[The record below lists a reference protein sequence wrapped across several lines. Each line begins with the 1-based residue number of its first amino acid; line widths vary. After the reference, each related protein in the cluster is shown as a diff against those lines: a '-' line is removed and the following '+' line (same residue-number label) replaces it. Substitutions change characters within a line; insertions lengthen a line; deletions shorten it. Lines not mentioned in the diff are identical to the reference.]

1 MFTARLNAA
10 IYAFATRTFRRRRFA
25 LFQEFIASLPRPLT
39 VLDVGGSEAFW
50 GQMGMGE
57 ANGVTSDDVRITLV
71 NPFPARAGRLP
82 RIVAGDARGL
92 PFPDQAFDLTFA
104 HSVIEHLGSREGQR
118 QMAAEMRRVGRYFF
132 VQTPNRYFPVEP
144 HFLMPGIQFLPVEV
158 RARILLGLKVEY
170 FFERITTLVRAREVA
185 QEIVLLN
192 KQEFRQLF
200 PVGRLV
206 EEKFFGLTKSFTI
219 FGPTEQ
225 I

>member
-25 LFQEFIASLPRPLT
+25 LFQDFISGLPRPLT

-57 ANGVTSDDVRITLV
+57 ADGLTITLV
-71 NPFPARAGRLP
+71 NPFPSRAGRFP

-92 PFPDQAFDLTFA
+92 PFPDQAFDLAFA
-104 HSVIEHLGSREGQR
+104 HSVIEHMGSREGQR
-118 QMAAEMRRVGRYFF
+118 QMAVELRRVARHVF
-132 VQTPNRYFPVEP
+132 VQTPNRYFPIEP

-158 RARILLGLKVEY
+158 RARILLALKIEY
-170 FFERITTLVRAREVA
+170 FFERITTLARAREVA

-192 KQEFRQLF
+192 RQEFRQLF
-200 PVGRLV
+200 PGGRLV
-206 EEKFFGLTKSFTI
+206 EEKVFGLTKSFTI
-219 FGPTEQ
+219 YS
-225 I
+225 